1 MDLSKIKLVVTDMDG
16 TLLNSQNEVSNR
28 FYELYDALKKRDVH
42 FVAASGRQYYSII
55 DKLAPIKDEI
65 TIIAENGG
73 LAKYRDEEIVV
84 TDLPLNE
91 VKKLTTLFK
100 GINDV
105 YPVICGNKNAYTQ
118 NNEDYFTAILEKYY
132 SKYSIVDDLST
143 VKDDIVFKMAVYHFE
158 NSEKYIYPIVKHL
171 EKIMQIKVSGHH
183 WVDISHINANKGY
196 ALQLVQQRLGIDKT
210 ETMVFGDFNNDLE
223 MLACADYSF
232 AMENAHPNVKKTA
245 NFLTKSNDDFGVE
258 TVLEQLVRAKN

>member
-1 MDLSKIKLVVTDMDG
+1 MDLSKVKLVATDMDG

-28 FYELYDALKKRDVH
+28 FYELYDALKKRGVH

-132 SKYSIVDDLST
+132 SKYSIVDDLT
-143 VKDDIVFKMAVYHFE
+143 MVKNDIVFKMAVYHFE

-171 EKIMQIKVSGHH
+171 EKTMQIKVSGHH

-196 ALQLVQQRLGIDKT
+196 ALQLVQQRLGINKT